1 MDWLDVFFE
10 KIQNCL
16 CKSIITVQRHSRA
29 ICRLL
34 EMFDKGNL
42 RLFGVSWCK
51 LPLFL
56 VAEAVKKNSSTLMQL
71 PNGQNN
77 FSPVLADI

>member
-1 MDWLDVFFE
+1 MDWLDVFFG
-10 KIQNCL
+10 KIQNCFN
-16 CKSIITVQRHSRA
+16 CIITLQRHSRA

-34 EMFDKGNL
+34 EMFDNGNL

>member
-1 MDWLDVFFE
+1 MYWLDVFSE

-16 CKSIITVQRHSRA
+16 CKSIITLQLHSRA

-34 EMFDKGNL
+34 EMFDNGNL

-56 VAEAVKKNSSTLMQL
+56 VAEAVKKNSSTLMQI
-71 PNGQNN
+71 PNVQNYFN
-77 FSPVLADI
+77 SVLADI